1 MAQYTD
7 RHIEDAIRTVA
18 SLIDRFGD
26 AYWPILERLE
36 QELEARRSRAARLQR
51 YLIPRASV
59 GPHTRSDVPHRA
71 SR

>member
-51 YLIPRASV
+51 YLEPHASV
-59 GPHTRSDVPHRA
+59 GSHIRSDIPHRA